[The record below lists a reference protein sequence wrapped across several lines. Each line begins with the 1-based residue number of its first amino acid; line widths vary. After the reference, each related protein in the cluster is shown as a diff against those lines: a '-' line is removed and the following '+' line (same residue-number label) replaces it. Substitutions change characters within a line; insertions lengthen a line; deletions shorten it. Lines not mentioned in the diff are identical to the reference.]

1 MNVLIMADLEGISGV
16 YTKEQVLPS
25 LPRFHEGRKYLTR
38 DINVCAAALKAAG
51 VDKVYVRDCHGGSY
65 ALLWDEVGEDVDL
78 VISGLLKDER
88 FPFVDEY
95 DAVILF
101 GYHGMAG
108 TANALL
114 EHTFSSVSVQ
124 NYHLNGEQVG
134 EIAIDAAILGEHETP
149 VIMVSGDTN
158 ACLEAK
164 RFLPWVSTAEVKRS
178 LHCMGAGLLPPH
190 KAKECIFAAVK
201 EAVENFKAG
210 KYELY
215 KVCAPIALR
224 VELTERNQLPTISQR
239 PYMKI
244 IDGRTFEVEAD
255 SVEQALYRVL

>member
-1 MNVLIMADLEGISGV
+1 MNVLIMADLEGISGI
-16 YTKEQVLPS
+16 YTRDQVIPS
-25 LPRFHEGRKYLTR
+25 LSRFHEGRKYLTK

-65 ALLWDEVGEDVDL
+65 ALLWDEVSEDVDL
-78 VISGLLKDER
+78 VISGALKDVR
-88 FPFVDEY
+88 FPFVEEY

-108 TANALL
+108 TDEALL

-124 NYHLNGEQVG
+124 NYHLNGEKVG
-134 EIAIDAAILGEHETP
+134 EIAIDAAILAEHNTP

-164 RFLPWVSTAEVKRS
+164 RFLPWVAPAEVKRS

-201 EAVENFKAG
+201 EAVESFKAG
-210 KYELY
+210 KCELY
-215 KVCAPIALR
+215 RVSAPITLR
-224 VELTERNQLPTISQR
+224 VELTERNQLPTVSKC
-239 PYMKI
+239 PYMKV

-255 SVEQALYRVL
+255 SVEQAIFRV

>member
-16 YTKEQVLPS
+16 YTREQVLPS
-25 LPRFHEGRKYLTR
+25 LPRFNEGRKFLTR
-38 DINVCAAALKAAG
+38 DINVCAEALKAEG

-65 ALLWDEVGEDVDL
+65 ALLWDEVGEAVDC
-78 VISGLLKDER
+78 VISGAVGDER
-88 FPFVDEY
+88 FPLVDEY
-95 DAVILF
+95 DAVILL

-108 TANALL
+108 TAKALL
-114 EHTFSSVSVQ
+114 EHTFSSISVQ
-124 NYHLNGEQVG
+124 NYHLNGERVG
-134 EIAIDAAILGEHETP
+134 EISIDAAILAEHGKP

-164 RFLPWVSTAEVKRS
+164 HFLPWVATAEVKRS
-178 LHCMGAGLLPPH
+178 LHCMGAALLPPA
-190 KAKECIFAAVK
+190 KAKECMFAAVK
-201 EAVENFKAG
+201 EAIEIYKNG

-215 KVCAPIALR
+215 QVPHPVTLR
-224 VELTERNQLPTISQR
+224 VELTERNQIPYASQR

-255 SVEQALYRVL
+255 TVEDALFRVM